1 MAAKTAKLGLP
12 ETGPAPADRPRVR
25 RQSIAKHKDVIDVQA
40 ECIGLRKYGASLSLL
55 EGKRCAYCGNELDLE
70 QYDWVIREYRN
81 S

>member
-1 MAAKTAKLGLP
+1 M
-12 ETGPAPADRPRVR
+12 
-25 RQSIAKHKDVIDVQA
+25 QA